1 MNILNSLYKTT
12 LSLCIILCFISCE
25 ETWDYSYGEKNRV
38 NVVIVAFADSLI
50 YGGGWAIPD
59 RLNPDIHTG
68 LGDGNRSIVGQS
80 QAYFSVNGGERIK
93 FEKKEGSDIYSGD
106 RVFSYL
112 YDFKAGDKI
121 DLDLRCGTTYTPI
134 TASVVMPDKPEIEAE
149 CIGYEI
155 GLSQKGYSDSLMIVK
170 LKIKDNSRKENFYML
185 NVASYSVKLV
195 DVKYNKFP
203 DNIIQRNDS
212 IMHTWGGTDYF
223 LSAEPILI
231 GKQAESP
238 ENISAKEL
246 IHPLFDDAT
255 FNGKNYE
262 CIIKCKVPQYALP
275 EMGDITATFVKER
288 KLLENKRYTVI
299 RLDELSEDYYKYLKH
314 AETKDRTALPVSN
327 INGGY
332 GVLGAVNRSE
342 IIRLDVK

>member
-1 MNILNSLYKTT
+1 MFSTSAMVGGPIIKDKLSFAVSARLSYYKEVTSAIMDWLYDK
-12 LSLCIILCFISCE
+12 
-25 ETWDYSYGEKNRV
+25 
-38 NVVIVAFADSLI
+38 ADES
-50 YGGGWAIPD
+50 D
-59 RLNPDIHTG
+59 
-68 LGDGNRSIVGQS
+68 DGTKYN
-80 QAYFSVNGGERIK
+80 FP
-93 FEKKEGSDIYSGD
+93 FEKVS
-106 RVFSYL
+106 F

-121 DLDLRCGTTYTPI
+121 DMDLRCGTTYTPI

-149 CIGYEI
+149 CIGYET

-170 LKIKDNSRKENFYML
+170 LKIKDNGRKENFYML

-223 LSAEPILI
+223 LSAEPILT
-231 GKQAESP
+231 GKQAESS
-238 ENISAKEL
+238 ENTSAKEL